1 MKIPSVI
8 LLVNSL
14 VIKNIITKGYTDEIK
29 RINLFFYYRR
39 IKNYQQK
46 IHQQSISV
54 GDSVGN

>member
-29 RINLFFYYRR
+29 RINLFFYYRW

-46 IHQQSISV
+46 IHQRSISV
-54 GDSVGN
+54 GDSVDN